1 MQGFHKAESLLLFF
15 LNQFSP
21 KVCQTYYY
29 KNNTG
34 NQGCQRC
41 PEGKTN
47 HTMHTGCKCKKNHYV
62 GDDEDGPCYGMYPII
77 MYEKARVYLRYSLST
92 RRNRVFFS
100 RFALN
105 ISFKHF
111 SRHQRFVAKP

>member
-1 MQGFHKAESLLLFF
+1 MVTPIRFEMFTRKV
-15 LNQFSP
+15 NQFSP
-21 KVCQTYYY
+21 KACQTDYY

-47 HTMHTGCKCKKNHYV
+47 HTMHTVCECKKDHYV

-77 MYEKARVYLRYSLST
+77 MYEKSLYLRFPQSQTSYSLTEFFFKT
-92 RRNRVFFS
+92 RG
-100 RFALN
+100 
-105 ISFKHF
+105 KHF
-111 SRHQRFVAKP
+111 F